1 MAEEATLRKWE
12 IKLFES
18 ARGEKIVESFT
29 SSLENQ
35 TRSKLAHLMDLLQ
48 KYGPNLGMPHS
59 KTIASGLYELRIR
72 GKSEIRI
79 LYTFKGKYVYFLH
92 AFKKQSQKT
101 PDKEI
106 ETANQRLKLI

>member
-1 MAEEATLRKWE
+1 MVEGAAPGKWE

-18 ARGEKIVESFT
+18 VRGEKIVESFT

-35 TRSKLAHLMDLLQ
+35 TRSKLARLMDLLQ
-48 KYGPNLGMPHS
+48 KYGPSLGTPHS
-59 KTIASGLYELRIR
+59 KRISSGLYELRVR

-79 LYTFKGKYVYFLH
+79 FYTFKGKYVYFLH
-92 AFKKQSQKT
+92 AFKKQSQKI

-106 ETANQRLKLI
+106 ETASQRLKLI

>member
-1 MAEEATLRKWE
+1 MVPEKWE
-12 IKLFES
+12 IKFYRS
-18 ARGEKIVESFT
+18 ARGEKIVEAFLN
-29 SSLENQ
+29 SLEHP
-35 TRSKLAHLMDLLQ
+35 TRAKLARLMDLLQ

-59 KTIASGLYELRIR
+59 KMITSRLYELRGR
-72 GKSEIRI
+72 GKIEIRI
-79 LYTFKGKYVYFLH
+79 FYTFKDKFVYFLH